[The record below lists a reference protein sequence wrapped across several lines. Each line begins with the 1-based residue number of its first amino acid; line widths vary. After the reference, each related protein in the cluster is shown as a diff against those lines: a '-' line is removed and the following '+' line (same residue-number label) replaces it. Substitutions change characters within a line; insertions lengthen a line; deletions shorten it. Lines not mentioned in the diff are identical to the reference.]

1 MEHKALCMPSSSLG
15 GGGGVLS
22 SPRAGGG
29 GGGPPFLS
37 RGFTTEPG
45 QTKPLEEFR
54 WGSTLGFTSQFN
66 TAPRADSTLA

>member
-15 GGGGVLS
+15 GGGGV
-22 SPRAGGG
+22 
-29 GGGPPFLS
+29 FLS